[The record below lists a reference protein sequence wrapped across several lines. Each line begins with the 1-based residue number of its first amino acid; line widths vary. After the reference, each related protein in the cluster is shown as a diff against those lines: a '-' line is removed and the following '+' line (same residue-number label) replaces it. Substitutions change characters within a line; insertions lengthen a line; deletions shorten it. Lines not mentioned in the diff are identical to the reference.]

1 MPTHFAAIETAI
13 NAAAISALAN
23 ATLTWGASSSA
34 DGIFRNPSS
43 TQLGDL
49 VMGSEPTFTGL
60 TSVIGSIAY
69 GTAVTCNSTSYTV
82 VRSEPDGAGMTRLSL
97 QTA

>member
-1 MPTHFAAIETAI
+1 MPLPFAAIETAI
-13 NAAAISALAN
+13 NAATVAALAN

-34 DGIFRNPSS
+34 DGVFRNPAA

-60 TSVIGSIAY
+60 TSAIGGIAY
-69 GTAVTCNSTSYTV
+69 GTAVTCNATSYTV
-82 VRSEPDGAGMTRLSL
+82 VRSEPDGAGMTRLTL
-97 QTA
+97 QTS